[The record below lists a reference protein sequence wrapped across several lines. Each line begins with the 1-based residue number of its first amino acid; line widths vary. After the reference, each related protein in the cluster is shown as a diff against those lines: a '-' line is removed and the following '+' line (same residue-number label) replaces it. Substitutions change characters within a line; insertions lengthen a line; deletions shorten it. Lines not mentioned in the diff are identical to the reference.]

1 MSGSPPDGR
10 VGADVA
16 TSAKTD
22 TVFVVV
28 RLAGERMPAAVL
40 RLRASE
46 LPADVVIDDRH
57 GLTLNVN
64 AQAR

>member
-1 MSGSPPDGR
+1 M
-10 VGADVA
+10 A